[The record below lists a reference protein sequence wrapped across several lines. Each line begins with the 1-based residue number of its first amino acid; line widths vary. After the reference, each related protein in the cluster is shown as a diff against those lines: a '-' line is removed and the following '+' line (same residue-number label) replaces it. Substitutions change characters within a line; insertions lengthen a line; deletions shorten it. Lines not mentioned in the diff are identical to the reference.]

1 LVECPY
7 CGNEPTLPGVAG
19 EIGPVWEDQIML
31 VSKRTLQAWSALLG
45 LGLVL
50 TAGTAQ
56 AQRRE
61 FSFAY
66 DQPKTSGYGAGAEMF
81 DKKLKELSKGTF
93 SINQYPSAQLGTEAQ
108 TMQKVQTGDIDFVL
122 LSTANASTAQ
132 PESGV
137 FSIHFIFRDEAHAIR
152 ALADAKVIAAMKALY
167 ASKIKGAHMLGLGSQ
182 GLRHIYGK
190 KPVQKVA
197 DLKGVKIRVQ
207 ATVTEDTLFPAYGAQ
222 VVHMPFGE
230 VYTSLQTGVVDMAE
244 NGINNYLINKH
255 YEPAPVISLTEHEA
269 NNSVLFVSDKVWSSL
284 TAEQKSWLQAAAD
297 EISSKQPT
305 IAFKLEHEALAKLQK
320 IGIKINK
327 DVDKQ
332 GFQQISKPIQDKLA
346 KDLGPNA
353 VKVLEL
359 VRAIQ

>member
-1 LVECPY
+1 MSV
-7 CGNEPTLPGVAG
+7 
-19 EIGPVWEDQIML
+19 
-31 VSKRTLQAWSALLG
+31 KRISALFRG
-45 LGLVL
+45 VVIGAAFAIAS
-50 TAGTAQ
+50 TAALAQ
-56 AQRRE
+56 NRQ

-66 DQPKTSGYGAGAEMF
+66 DQPKGSGYGVGAEMF
-81 DKKLKELSKGTF
+81 NKKLMELSNGTL

-137 FSIHFIFRDEAHAIR
+137 FSIHFIFRDEAHAIKV
-152 ALADAKVIAAMKALY
+152 LGDPTVIAAMKELY
-167 ASKIKGAHMLGLGSQ
+167 AAKIKGAHMLGLGCQ

-197 DLKGVKIRVQ
+197 DLKGIKMRVQ

-255 YEPAPVISLTEHEA
+255 YEPAPVLSLTEHEA
-269 NNSVLFVSDKVWSSL
+269 NNAVLFVSDKVWTSL
-284 TAEQKSWLQAAAD
+284 TDEQKKWVQAAAD
-297 EISSKQPT
+297 DVSKNEPAA
-305 IAFKLEHEALAKLQK
+305 AFKLEHEALVKLEK
-320 IGIKINK
+320 IGVKVVK
-327 DVDKQ
+327 DVDKS

-346 KDLGPNA
+346 SDLGPNA
-353 VKVLEL
+353 VKVLNL
-359 VRAIQ
+359 VRNVQ

>member
-1 LVECPY
+1 MSMSRNLLRA
-7 CGNEPTLPGVAG
+7 CGL
-19 EIGPVWEDQIML
+19 
-31 VSKRTLQAWSALLG
+31 LLG
-45 LGLVL
+45 AVL
-50 TAGTAQ
+50 ALSSTAATAQ
-56 AQRRE
+56 KRE

-81 DKKLKELSKGTF
+81 DKKLRELSKGTF

-137 FSIHFIFRDEAHAIR
+137 FSIHFIFRDETHAIKV
-152 ALADAKVIAAMKALY
+152 LGDAKVIEAMKALY
-167 ASKIKGAHMLGLGSQ
+167 AAKISGAHMLGLGSQ

-190 KPVQKVA
+190 KPVQKVV
-197 DLKGVKIRVQ
+197 DLKGMKMRVQ
-207 ATVTEDTLFPAYGAQ
+207 ATVTEDTLFPAYGSQ

-255 YEPAPVISLTEHEA
+255 YEPAPVLSLTEHEA
-269 NNSVLFVSDKVWSSL
+269 NNSVLFVSDKLWSSL
-284 TAEQKSWLQAAAD
+284 SGEQKGWLQAAAN
-297 EISSKQPT
+297 ELSQKQPA
-305 IAFKLEHEALAKLQK
+305 IAFRLEHEALAKLEK
-320 IGIKINK
+320 IGVKVVK
-327 DVDKQ
+327 DVDKS
-332 GFQQISKPIQDKLA
+332 GFQQVSKPIQDKLA

-353 VKVLEL
+353 TKVLEL
-359 VRAIQ
+359 VRNVN

>member
-1 LVECPY
+1 MSAKHLCSFIAPLLLAAFV
-7 CGNEPTLPGVAG
+7 GLP
-19 EIGPVWEDQIML
+19 
-31 VSKRTLQAWSALLG
+31 SSAAL
-45 LGLVL
+45 
-50 TAGTAQ
+50 AQ
-56 AQRRE
+56 SRQ

-66 DQPKTSGYGAGAEMF
+66 DQPKTSGYGVGAEIF
-81 DKKLKELSKGTF
+81 NTKLMELSKGTL
-93 SINQYPSAQLGTEAQ
+93 SINQYPGAQLGTEAQ
-108 TMQKVQTGDIDFVL
+108 TLQKVQTGDIDLVL

-137 FSIHFIFRDEAHAIR
+137 FSIHYIFREEAHAIKV
-152 ALADAKVIAAMKALY
+152 LGDAKVIAAMKELY
-167 ASKIKGAHMLGLGSQ
+167 AAKMTGAHMLGLGSQ

-190 KPVQKVA
+190 KAIQKVS
-197 DLKGVKIRVQ
+197 DLQAVKMRVQ

-255 YEPAPVISLTEHEA
+255 YEPAPVLSLTEHEA

-284 TAEQKSWLQAAAD
+284 TPEQKSWMQAAAD
-297 EISSKQPT
+297 EVSQKQPAL
-305 IAFKLEHEALAKLQK
+305 AFKLEHEALAKLEK
-320 IGIKINK
+320 IGVKVVK
-327 DVDKQ
+327 DVDKS
-332 GFQQISKPIQDKLA
+332 GFAAISKPIQDKLA

-359 VRAIQ
+359 VRGIQ

>member
-1 LVECPY
+1 MPNMRKFFTAAAVFSAALVV
-7 CGNEPTLPGVAG
+7 L
-19 EIGPVWEDQIML
+19 
-31 VSKRTLQAWSALLG
+31 SSA
-45 LGLVL
+45 
-50 TAGTAQ
+50 ANAQ
-56 AQRRE
+56 KRE

-66 DQPKTSGYGAGAEMF
+66 DQPKTSGYGAGGEMF
-81 DKKLKELSKGTF
+81 NKKLMELSKGTL
-93 SINQYPSAQLGTEAQ
+93 SINQYPGAQLGTEAQ
-108 TMQKVQTGDIDFVL
+108 TLQKVQTGDIDFVL

-137 FSIHFIFRDEAHAIR
+137 FSLHFIFRDEAHAIKV
-152 ALADAKVIAAMKALY
+152 LGDPTVIAAMKTLY
-167 ASKIKGAHMLGLGSQ
+167 AAKMKGAHMLGLGSQ

-190 KPVQKVA
+190 KAVGKVA
-197 DLKGVKIRVQ
+197 DLKGSKIRVQ

-255 YEPAPVISLTEHEA
+255 YEVAPTLSLTEHEA

-284 TAEQKSWLQAAAD
+284 NDDQKKWVQAAAD
-297 EISSKQPT
+297 ELSRNQPA

-320 IGIKINK
+320 IGIKIVK
-327 DVDKQ
+327 DVDKK
-332 GFQQISKPIQDKLA
+332 GFQDISKPIQDKLA

-353 VKVLEL
+353 EKVLAL
-359 VRAIQ
+359 VRNVK